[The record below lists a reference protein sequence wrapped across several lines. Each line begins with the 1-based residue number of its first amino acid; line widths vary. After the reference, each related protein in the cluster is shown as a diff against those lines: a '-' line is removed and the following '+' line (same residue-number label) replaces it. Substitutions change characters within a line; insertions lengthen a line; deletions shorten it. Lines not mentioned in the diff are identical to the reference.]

1 MKAIKRIFVILL
13 ATLLLASSLP
23 LAVFTYAAGS
33 TVKDEVLFSSSFEDD
48 DKDIYV
54 SKLDGDYASNVKRFT
69 AGAVVSVS
77 HLVDPK
83 SIQGTVDYK
92 ESESKGMLFDSSPVT
107 KFLTATK
114 PSATKPVTV
123 SFALTEEKV
132 ITTYSLTAANDESE
146 RDPKNWTLYGSAD
159 GVDYQQLDKQT
170 GQSFSERGD
179 VKTYTFSNTV
189 AYRYYKLEITQNGN
203 GAMTQLAELTLGTGK
218 AENDAQVGDSPMA
231 SEISGGPGQSFTT
244 SGAYDGKKALAVS
257 GQQIDKK
264 SPSYARNLLYSGL
277 NIKVT
282 DTTRLNYLHF
292 ASIEAAGYDYEYVS
306 MHMVIDLKFTD
317 GTYLSS
323 LGAVD
328 QNGSGMDP
336 ISKGTD
342 ETLYSSQWNYVD
354 CALGEVA
361 KGKTID
367 SVYVYFRKDTTV
379 VAKRFMAYF
388 DKLVIENRADPVYDH
403 LSDYISTLRGTNNT
417 TTFSRGLTSP
427 HTTMPNGFN
436 FFTPVT
442 AGRAGQNTHYDYF
455 KNEIIHFS
463 VSHVPST
470 WTGDY
475 GTWQFMANTSVNSAN
490 LSGLTA
496 SQFKTENLGATF
508 SHENEEAKAHYY
520 GVTFD
525 EGSKASGVKV
535 EITPTVHGVYVRF
548 TFPKNAENV
557 NIVFDAVRGGSV
569 TFGKDGTFTG
579 ISLHTDRGS
588 SRMQIYGEFDKTPTA
603 TKSNGAAGI
612 ATFPKGT
619 TEVTMKFA
627 TSFISQNQA
636 KHNLELEIPEGET
649 FDSTLKKAQAAWDE
663 ICGMIEVEGASY
675 TQLVTLYSNLYR
687 MYAYP
692 NLYSENKGTNEKPEW
707 VYASPYKSGR
717 TVEGKL
723 YVNNG
728 FWDTYRTAWAAYAL
742 LTPEKDGELL
752 DGIVQHY
759 IDNGWIPRW
768 VAPGGTN
775 SMLGTSS
782 DIIFADAYAK
792 GIKFNFEKAYE
803 SMLKNS
809 ATVSGDVTNGGR
821 AENNTAIFTGFVS
834 NSTQY
839 GLSWTLEDYI
849 SDYCIGVM
857 ADLLGKTDE
866 AEYYYNRA
874 RFYVNM
880 YNSGFFVGKKPDG
893 SWAGTTDGYGWWG
906 DYSETNGWTMA
917 FAPVYDGDGLA
928 AMFGGQK
935 QLLRKLNTY
944 FEDSYSY
951 AIKVGGGSIHEM
963 VEAREV
969 RMGLYSH
976 SNQPAHAIPYLFCYA
991 GAPERTQE
999 IVREVLGKCYVGAEI
1014 GQGYIGDEDNGE
1026 MSAWYVLSA
1035 LGLYPQNMG
1044 SGEYVIGSPLYKK
1057 ATVHMDNGKTL
1068 TIVANNNS
1076 RENIYVQSLTVNGKA
1091 YDKPFIDHSII
1102 SEGATLVFEMGD
1114 KASKWGTGETPTSLT
1129 ESGKAD
1135 PAEDLVL
1142 STFKQNGALTGTP
1155 AKNTVYS
1162 TGITDA
1168 ANLFDNNSNTA
1179 ATVKN
1184 GATVTVSP
1192 SKASRLLLYTVTSAA
1207 RSKAP
1212 ESLKLEAS
1220 ADGTSWV
1227 VLDER
1232 EELSYKWDKYTRAF
1246 AISDEAFA
1254 NYQYYRLT
1262 IGGAASMQVAEL
1274 EFLALASD
1282 GELGAASEKP
1292 VTSHITA
1299 KDEPI
1304 LPDDPSGDPGDTP
1317 DDPSGDPG
1325 NDPEKGAPIGLIIG
1339 VSAGAVAL
1347 IGGGTA
1353 LLLILKK
1360 KRI

>member
-69 AGAVVSVS
+69 AGAIVSVS

-107 KFLTATK
+107 KFLTANK

-179 VKTYTFSNTV
+179 VKTYTFSNTA

-203 GAMTQLAELTLGTGK
+203 GGMTQLAELTLGTGK

-379 VAKRFMAYF
+379 VAKKFMAYF
-388 DKLVIENRADPVYDH
+388 DKLVIENRVDPVYDH

-490 LSGLTA
+490 LSGLSA

-548 TFPKNAENV
+548 TFPKDAENV

-636 KHNLELEIPEGET
+636 KHNLELEIPDGET
-649 FDSTLKKAQAAWDE
+649 FDSTFKKAQAAWDE

-821 AENNTAIFTGFVS
+821 AENNTAVFTGFVS

-893 SWAGTTDGYGWWG
+893 SGAGTTDGYGWWG
-906 DYSETNGWTMA
+906 DYSETNGWTMV

-928 AMFGGQK
+928 ALFGGQK

-1076 RENIYVQSLTVNGKA
+1076 NENVYVQSLTVNGKA
-1091 YDKPFIDHSII
+1091 YDKPFIDHSVI

-1155 AKNTVYS
+1155 AKNAVYS

-1220 ADGTSWV
+1220 VDGASWV

-1246 AISDEAFA
+1246 TISDEAFA

-1262 IGGAASMQVAEL
+1262 VGGAASMQVAEL

-1282 GELGAASEKP
+1282 GEPGAASEKP

-1304 LPDDPSGDPGDTP
+1304 LPDDPSGDPGHTP

-1325 NDPEKGAPIGLIIG
+1325 DDPEKGAPIGLIIG
-1339 VSAGAVAL
+1339 ISAGAAAL